1 MANPIKSFLRRRKYG
16 DEVVVVSG
24 LPRSGTSM
32 MMKMLDAAG
41 LPIMTDHER
50 TADEDNPKGY
60 FEYERVKD
68 LAKEQDKSW
77 VRGARGKVVKVISHL
92 LAELPDENF
101 YRVILMRRDVSEILA
116 SQNKMLDRRGEENP
130 IEDEKAKE
138 QYLRHLV
145 DVQYLARKRP
155 NFEMI
160 EVNYREALDDPLP
173 FATAVNEFLGGRF
186 DVEAMASVVDPE
198 LYRNRREKLLQAEA
212 ARERPA

>member
-1 MANPIKSFLRRRKYG
+1 MTNPIASFLRKRKYG
-16 DEVVVVSG
+16 EEIIVVSG

-32 MMKMLDAAG
+32 MMKMLEAAG

-68 LAKEQDKSW
+68 LAEEEDKSW
-77 VRGARGKVVKVISHL
+77 VRDARGKVVKVISHL
-92 LAELPDENF
+92 LEYLPDDNF
-101 YRVILMRRDVSEILA
+101 YRVILMRRDVSEVLA
-116 SQNKMLDRRGEENP
+116 SQNKMLVRRGEENP
-130 IEDEKAKE
+130 VEDEKAKE

-173 FATAVNEFLGGRF
+173 FVTSVNEFLGGQF

-198 LYRNRREKLLQAEA
+198 LYRNRREKILQAEA
-212 ARERPA
+212 RS

>member
-1 MANPIKSFLRRRKYG
+1 MTNPITSFLRKRKYG
-16 DEVVVVSG
+16 DEVIIVSG

-60 FEYERVKD
+60 FEYERVKN
-68 LAKEQDKSW
+68 LAEEQDKSW
-77 VRGARGKVVKVISHL
+77 VREARGKVVKVISHL

-160 EVNYREALDDPLP
+160 EVNYRGALEDPLP

-212 ARERPA
+212 ARERRA

>member
-1 MANPIKSFLRRRKYG
+1 MTNPITSFLRKRKYG
-16 DEVVVVSG
+16 DEVIVVSG

-60 FEYERVKD
+60 FEFERVKN
-68 LAKEQDKSW
+68 LAEEQDKSW

-138 QYLRHLV
+138 QYIRHLV
-145 DVQYLARKRP
+145 DIQYLARKRP

-160 EVNYREALDDPLP
+160 EVKFREALDDPLP

-186 DVEAMASVVDPE
+186 DVEAMASVVDPK
-198 LYRNRREKLLQAEA
+198 LYRNRREKILQAEA
-212 ARERPA
+212 AGERSA

>member
-1 MANPIKSFLRRRKYG
+1 MTNPITSFLRKRKYG
-16 DEVVVVSG
+16 DEVIIVSG

-60 FEYERVKD
+60 FEYERVKN
-68 LAKEQDKSW
+68 LAEEQDKSW
-77 VRGARGKVVKVISHL
+77 VREARGKVVKVISHL

-160 EVNYREALDDPLP
+160 EVNYREALEDPLP

-212 ARERPA
+212 ARERRA

>member
-1 MANPIKSFLRRRKYG
+1 MSNPITSFLRKRKYG
-16 DEVVVVSG
+16 DEVIVVSG

-41 LPIMTDHER
+41 LPIMTDYER
-50 TADEDNPKGY
+50 SADEDNPKGY

-68 LAKEQDKSW
+68 LAQEQNKAW
-77 VRGARGKVVKVISHL
+77 VREARGKVLKVISHL
-92 LAELPDENF
+92 LAELPDDNF
-101 YRVILMRRDVSEILA
+101 YRVILMRRDVSEVLA
-116 SQNKMLDRRGEENP
+116 SQNKMLNRRGEENP

-145 DVQYLARKRP
+145 DMKYLARKRP

-160 EVNYREALDDPLP
+160 EANYREALDNPLP
-173 FATAVNEFLGGRF
+173 FATSINEFLGGQF
-186 DVEAMASVVDPE
+186 DVETMASVVDPE

-212 ARERPA
+212 AQERPA

>member
-1 MANPIKSFLRRRKYG
+1 MTNPIASFLRKRKYG
-16 DEVVVVSG
+16 DEIIVVSG

-32 MMKMLDAAG
+32 MMKMLDAAD

-68 LAKEQDKSW
+68 LAEEQNKSW
-77 VRGARGKVVKVISHL
+77 VCDARGKVIKVISHL
-92 LAELPDENF
+92 LEYLPDDNF

-116 SQNKMLDRRGEENP
+116 SQNKMLVRRGEENP
-130 IEDEKAKE
+130 VEDEKAKE

-173 FATAVNEFLGGRF
+173 FAETVNEFLGGRL

-198 LYRNRREKLLQAEA
+198 LYRNRREKILGAEA
-212 ARERPA
+212 NQ

>member
-1 MANPIKSFLRRRKYG
+1 MTNPITSFLRKRKYG
-16 DEVVVVSG
+16 EEVIIVSG

-41 LPIMTDHER
+41 LPIMTDKKR

-68 LAKEQDKSW
+68 LAEEQDKSW

-145 DVQYLARKRP
+145 DVQFLARKRP
-155 NFEMI
+155 NFDMI
-160 EVNYREALDDPLP
+160 EVKFREALDDPLP
-173 FATAVNEFLGGRF
+173 FATAVNEFLGGHL

>member
-1 MANPIKSFLRRRKYG
+1 MTNPITSFLRKRKYG
-16 DEVVVVSG
+16 DEVIVVSG
-24 LPRSGTSM
+24 LSRSGTSM

-68 LAKEQDKSW
+68 LAEEQDKSW

-101 YRVILMRRDVSEILA
+101 YRVILMRRDISEILA

-160 EVNYREALDDPLP
+160 EVKFREALDDPLP

-198 LYRNRREKLLQAEA
+198 LYRNRREKILR
-212 ARERPA
+212 ARG

>member
-1 MANPIKSFLRRRKYG
+1 MTNPIASFLRKRKYG
-16 DEVVVVSG
+16 DEIIVVSG

-32 MMKMLDAAG
+32 MMKMLDAVD

-50 TADEDNPKGY
+50 SADEDNPKGY

-68 LAKEQDKSW
+68 LAEEQDKSW
-77 VRGARGKVVKVISHL
+77 VRDARGKVIKVISHL
-92 LAELPDENF
+92 LEFLPDDNF
-101 YRVILMRRDVSEILA
+101 YRVVLMRRDVSEILA
-116 SQNKMLDRRGEENP
+116 SQNKMLVRRGEENP
-130 IEDEKAKE
+130 VEDEKAKE

-160 EVNYREALDDPLP
+160 EVKYREALDDPLP
-173 FATAVNEFLGGRF
+173 FAATVNEFLGGGL

-198 LYRNRREKLLQAEA
+198 LYRNRREKILGAETKQ
-212 ARERPA
+212 

>member
-1 MANPIKSFLRRRKYG
+1 MTNPIKSFLRRRKYG

-101 YRVILMRRDVSEILA
+101 YHVILMRRDVSEILA

>member
-1 MANPIKSFLRRRKYG
+1 MTNPITSFLRKRKYG
-16 DEVVVVSG
+16 EEVIIVSG

-41 LPIMTDHER
+41 LPIMTDKKR

-60 FEYERVKD
+60 FEYERVKN
-68 LAKEQDKSW
+68 LAEEQDKSW
-77 VRGARGKVVKVISHL
+77 VRGTRGKVVKVISHL

-155 NFEMI
+155 NFDMI
-160 EVNYREALDDPLP
+160 EVKFREALDDPLP
-173 FATAVNEFLGGRF
+173 FATAVNEFLGGHF

-212 ARERPA
+212 AGERPA